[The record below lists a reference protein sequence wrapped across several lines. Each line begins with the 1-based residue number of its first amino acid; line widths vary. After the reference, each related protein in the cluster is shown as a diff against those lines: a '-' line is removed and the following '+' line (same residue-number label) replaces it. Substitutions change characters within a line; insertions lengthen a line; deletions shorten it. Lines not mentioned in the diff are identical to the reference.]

1 MDTVIYRTSSKVS
14 AELVAKEENGRVEA
28 VGPEFLVWAER
39 QILEEANGPAVDV
52 PEAETPAP
60 KRRTRRG
67 DS

>member
-39 QILEEANGPAVDV
+39 QILEEANGPAV

-60 KRRTRRG
+60 KRRSRKG
-67 DS
+67 DT